1 MAIKIVTDS
10 TSDIPP
16 ELAESLGVHV
26 VPLTVFFGDE
36 AFRDGVEITR
46 DEFFERLAKGDV
58 LPRTTQ
64 PTVGD
69 FEAVYSALAEE
80 GHEIASIHVS
90 SKLSGTINSAL
101 TASAQLSDANVAVVD
116 SGLASLGLTLA
127 VKAAAEAANAG
138 ASLEEVTA
146 VARQTAEKVD
156 VYFVLDTLEYLQK
169 GGRIGKAAALF
180 GGLLSIKPVL
190 KIVDGEIHPHEKVRS
205 RAKALARMRE
215 IASAGAPYEEIA
227 FIHEI
232 SEDEVSSMA
241 AHLAPLAKA
250 PLIVG
255 RMGSVIGTYTGPGVV
270 GFALRRA

>member
-1 MAIKIVTDS
+1 MS
-10 TSDIPP
+10 T
-16 ELAESLGVHV
+16 
-26 VPLTVFFGDE
+26 
-36 AFRDGVEITR
+36 
-46 DEFFERLAKGDV
+46 
-58 LPRTTQ
+58 
-64 PTVGD
+64 
-69 FEAVYSALAEE
+69 
-80 GHEIASIHVS
+80 
-90 SKLSGTINSAL
+90 
-101 TASAQLSDANVAVVD
+101 

-138 ASLEEVTA
+138 ASLNEVVA
-146 VARQTAEKVD
+146 VARETAEKVD

-190 KIVDGEIHPHEKVRS
+190 KIADGEIHPHEKVRS

-215 IASAGAPYEEIA
+215 IASAGAPHEEIA

-232 SEDEVSSMA
+232 SEDEVASITA
-241 AHLAPLAKA
+241 YLAPLAKA